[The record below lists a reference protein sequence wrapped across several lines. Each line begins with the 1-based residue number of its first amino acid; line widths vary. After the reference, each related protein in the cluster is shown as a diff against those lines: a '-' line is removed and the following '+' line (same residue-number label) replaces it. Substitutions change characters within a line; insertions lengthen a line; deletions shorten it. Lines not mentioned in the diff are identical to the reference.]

1 MWKKLDEIYGLD
13 LAPFLSVPGLEW
25 PVALKRTKLKL
36 DLLTDIN
43 ILIVVDKGSR
53 GGRYHVIHRYS
64 NANKKYMK
72 NNAKNKN
79 ISYLNYWDVNNLY
92 EWVTSQ
98 KLSGDG
104 FKWV

>member
-1 MWKKLDEIYGLD
+1 M
-13 LAPFLSVPGLEW
+13 
-25 PVALKRTKLKL
+25 LKL
-36 DLLTDIN
+36 DLLTDID

-53 GGRYHVIHRYS
+53 GGRYHVIHRYL
-64 NANKKYMK
+64 NANNKYMK
-72 NNAKNKN
+72 HNAKNKN
-79 ISYLNYWDVNNLY
+79 ISYLNYSDVINLY

>member
-1 MWKKLDEIYGLD
+1 MWKKLEEIYGLD
-13 LAPFLSVPGLEW
+13 LAVPGLEW
-25 PVALKRTKLKL
+25 QAALKKTKLQL
-36 DLLTDIN
+36 DLLTDVD

-53 GGRYHVIHRYS
+53 GGGYHVIHRYL
-64 NANKKYMK
+64 NANNKYIK
-72 NNAKNKN
+72 NNSKNKN

>member
-1 MWKKLDEIYGLD
+1 MWKKLEEIYGLD
-13 LAPFLSVPGLEW
+13 LAVPGLEW
-25 PVALKRTKLKL
+25 QAALKKTKLQL
-36 DLLTDIN
+36 DLLTDID

-53 GGRYHVIHRYS
+53 GGEYHVIHRYL
-64 NANKKYMK
+64 NANNKYIK

>member
-1 MWKKLDEIYGLD
+1 MWKKLQEIYGLY
-13 LAPFLSVPGLEW
+13 LAVPGLEW
-25 PVALKRTKLKL
+25 QAALKKTKLQL
-36 DLLTDIN
+36 DLLTDID

-53 GGRYHVIHRYS
+53 GGGYHVIHRYL
-64 NANKKYMK
+64 NANNKYIK